1 MFSCGLDTQS
11 MFFYLLFYYVFV
23 GNWTFRVCFFYLLR
37 TGAVCLWLSIL
48 FFQCVYSLYMVII
61 SHQPVTDQNF
71 FQCLPQMKKKKACSK
86 FSDTCCWGKP
96 NQGSGLHQAFRASP
110 CQPKYT
116 ISNFFRTRPPLH
128 VLASAI
134 CSGTL
139 VTHLHIW
146 GMGYCGWFAASVYL
160 GKISTCF

>member
-1 MFSCGLDTQS
+1 MF
-11 MFFYLLFYYVFV
+11 LLETAHSEYVFFTCWGLELSV
-23 GNWTFRVCFFYLLR
+23 YDFPYYFSNVCIP
-37 TGAVCLWLSIL
+37 CIWSLSLIS
-48 FFQCVYSLYMVII
+48 QWPIKISLSVF
-61 SHQPVTDQNF
+61 HKW
-71 FQCLPQMKKKKACSK
+71 KKRACSK
-86 FSDTCCWGKP
+86 FSDTCCWEKP
-96 NQGSGLHQAFRASP
+96 NQGSGLHQAVRASP
-110 CQPKYT
+110 CQPKHS

-146 GMGYCGWFAASVYL
+146 GMGYCSWFAASVYL